1 MQAPLKKCI
10 FHLAWSPDTLPT
22 TDAIVPLQEY
32 LDSHLIALNTNLI
45 PKNFHKVLNGVWEV
59 TVYELGHQMDGG
71 SGDTKMSGFYERLY
85 EALELLVEF
94 FHAEG
99 NGLPPEILT
108 GSKWR
113 RPRNRQT
120 CARGAIA
127 QFVLLPPFTG
137 AGFWWRVDSF
147 HPKYFSKKFPYY
159 PRMFLIFFRPSLYGQ
174 NFGNLFTCLL
184 VL

>member
-32 LDSHLIALNTNLI
+32 LDSHLISLNMNLI

-99 NGLPPEILT
+99 NGLPPDILT
-108 GSKWR
+108 GSKCWPSYIIGFIKCIITAVVSR
-113 RPRNRQT
+113 YKIYCSTSDDQNQHDT
-120 CARGAIA
+120 TLSYIYYDI
-127 QFVLLPPFTG
+127 LL
-137 AGFWWRVDSF
+137 
-147 HPKYFSKKFPYY
+147 
-159 PRMFLIFFRPSLYGQ
+159 II
-174 NFGNLFTCLL
+174 
-184 VL
+184 

>member
-32 LDSHLIALNTNLI
+32 LDSHLVALNTYLI

-94 FHAEG
+94 FHADG

-108 GSKWR
+108 GSKCDR
-113 RPRNRQT
+113 EGCRRSVRQSRPNENGDSVSIGKRPRETHR
-120 CARGAIA
+120 ARDPETLDGRYAVPRCLRVRYVIR
-127 QFVLLPPFTG
+127 VICTRVVR
-137 AGFWWRVDSF
+137 WR
-147 HPKYFSKKFPYY
+147 H
-159 PRMFLIFFRPSLYGQ
+159 
-174 NFGNLFTCLL
+174 NN
-184 VL
+184 

>member
-32 LDSHLIALNTNLI
+32 LDSHLISLNTNLI

-108 GSKWR
+108 GSK
-113 RPRNRQT
+113 
-120 CARGAIA
+120 
-127 QFVLLPPFTG
+127 F
-137 AGFWWRVDSF
+137 
-147 HPKYFSKKFPYY
+147 
-159 PRMFLIFFRPSLYGQ
+159 
-174 NFGNLFTCLL
+174 
-184 VL
+184 

>member
-108 GSKWR
+108 GSKCVTSVFESL
-113 RPRNRQT
+113 N
-120 CARGAIA
+120 
-127 QFVLLPPFTG
+127 VLKILSEDEETIL
-137 AGFWWRVDSF
+137 R
-147 HPKYFSKKFPYY
+147 
-159 PRMFLIFFRPSLYGQ
+159 IRPSPTRDYAW
-174 NFGNLFTCLL
+174 
-184 VL
+184 

>member
-1 MQAPLKKCI
+1 VCVCARADKNALLSRVRQMQAPLKKCI

-32 LDSHLIALNTNLI
+32 LDGHLIALNTNLL

-99 NGLPPEILT
+99 NGLPPEILA
-108 GSKWR
+108 GSKFFLSRLSYLHVSIRDHLVRSDVNR
-113 RPRNRQT
+113 RT
-120 CARGAIA
+120 
-127 QFVLLPPFTG
+127 
-137 AGFWWRVDSF
+137 
-147 HPKYFSKKFPYY
+147 
-159 PRMFLIFFRPSLYGQ
+159 
-174 NFGNLFTCLL
+174 
-184 VL
+184 

>member
-1 MQAPLKKCI
+1 MSNGYICVGQMQAPLKKCI

-32 LDSHLIALNTNLI
+32 LDGHLIALNTNLI
-45 PKNFHKVLNGVWEV
+45 PKNFNKVLNGVWEV

-108 GSKWR
+108 GSKR
-113 RPRNRQT
+113 VATPYSE
-120 CARGAIA
+120 II
-127 QFVLLPPFTG
+127 FV
-137 AGFWWRVDSF
+137 REED
-147 HPKYFSKKFPYY
+147 
-159 PRMFLIFFRPSLYGQ
+159 
-174 NFGNLFTCLL
+174 N
-184 VL
+184 

>member
-22 TDAIVPLQEY
+22 TDAIIPLQEY
-32 LDSHLIALNTNLI
+32 LDSHLISLNMNLI
-45 PKNFHKVLNGVWEV
+45 PKNFHKVLNCVWEV
-59 TVYELGHQMDGG
+59 TVFELGHQMDGG

-108 GSKWR
+108 GSKWW
-113 RPRNRQT
+113 PQSKYVSFLSIEHYFN
-120 CARGAIA
+120 IIS
-127 QFVLLPPFTG
+127 PFTID
-137 AGFWWRVDSF
+137 ALSSTI
-147 HPKYFSKKFPYY
+147 FSW
-159 PRMFLIFFRPSLYGQ
+159 ITTS
-174 NFGNLFTCLL
+174 
-184 VL
+184 